1 MSVDNLAPAVP
12 GNLTA
17 AGLGTAIELT
27 WDESMDKDFNYFVI
41 HRGETQGFVPSET
54 NILANSV
61 DVSYLDNSAGNG
73 KYYYVVAAVDISGN
87 ISEFSNEASAT
98 LTDVQLEDAIPTE
111 YALKQNYPNPF
122 NPTTMIKFAIPEASQ
137 VKLAIYDVTGREVGL
152 LVNEQ
157 MAAGTYSVDW
167 NAVNLST
174 GIYFYRIEAGSF
186 VNVKKMILIK

>member
-1 MSVDNLAPAVP
+1 
-12 GNLTA
+12 
-17 AGLGTAIELT
+17 
-27 WDESMDKDFNYFVI
+27 MDKDFNYFVI

-54 NILANSV
+54 NLLANSV